1 MSLNKI
7 MKNKLIIVE
16 GPQGTGK
23 TTLTNYLREKL
34 SSSNLYRLSGQ
45 KDKSKKGKKYSYEM
59 YSALLDYLSK
69 MQEIPMDLIFDR
81 TFFTEEIY
89 ARLDYKDY
97 SFSDIYEE
105 LLKKFNQ
112 LNYDKYLLILYLK
125 NTELYRKRLE
135 RDFHHNY
142 QTFSI
147 ENSENQQQAY
157 MILGEEIMQNKENTV
172 KVIYLPMDNFEQAY
186 NQIDHLFGGED
197 S

>member
-16 GPQGTGK
+16 GPQGIGK

-34 SSSNLYRLSGQ
+34 SGSNLYRLSGQ
-45 KDKSKKGKKYSYEM
+45 KDKSKKGKKFSYEM

-89 ARLDYKDY
+89 ARLGYKDY

-142 QTFSI
+142 QAFSI

-157 MILGEEIMQNKENTV
+157 MILGEEIMKKKENTI
-172 KVIYLPMDNFEQAY
+172 KVIYLPMDDFEQAY